1 MTTPQK
7 YPENG
12 YWSYTFGECGSLADS
27 LSEAINEVSNYIEG
41 EMPEWIYDAFDG
53 TLPELQE
60 RAKQEL
66 KKKFAAIKHECLT
79 TGSASG
85 EDWSIWNEGD
95 ESEIGEVA
103 K

>member
-12 YWSYTFGECGSLADS
+12 DWSYRFGECGSFADS

-60 RAKQEL
+60 KARQEL

-85 EDWSIWNEGD
+85 EDWSIWYEGD
-95 ESEIGEVA
+95 ESEVGEVT